1 MGTRIYIETWG
12 CQMNLH
18 QSEGMAGVLERAGHA
33 IVDRLEDADV
43 VLFNG
48 CMVRGKAEEKLLG
61 RIGAVVEEKRRRDV
75 VFGVGGCF
83 GQVHGDSLFARSRA
97 IDFVFGTRQH
107 LALPDLI
114 DQARRNKRA
123 SLLSAANDASLEET
137 PFRRTSAVTA
147 MVTITEGCSNACAYC
162 VVPPARG
169 PMRSR
174 DLEAIL
180 AEVRSVV
187 RDGHRQV
194 LLLGQNVNAYGRD
207 RPAVGN
213 FARLL
218 ERVSAAGPARIRFTS
233 SHPRD
238 MTQEILDVMA
248 GHANV
253 CRHLHLALQS
263 GSDRVLGAMNRGYGR
278 DSFFRIAEAAR
289 RTLPGINLTTD
300 LIVGFPGETASE
312 FEETLD
318 VVREVRFGSIYA
330 AKYSP
335 RPLTRAAELPDDVSR
350 DEKERRLARVLEVER
365 AIAAEENVRFVG
377 RTLTV
382 LVEGE
387 ADGGRHFGRADD
399 HRTVVVEGEVD
410 VGELALVTILR
421 ASASALTGAVQRVGD
436 SVT

>member
-1 MGTRIYIETWG
+1 
-12 CQMNLH
+12 
-18 QSEGMAGVLERAGHA
+18 
-33 IVDRLEDADV
+33 
-43 VLFNG
+43 
-48 CMVRGKAEEKLLG
+48 
-61 RIGAVVEEKRRRDV
+61 VVEEKRRRDV

-83 GQVHGDSLFARSRA
+83 GQVHGDSLFVRSRA

-114 DQARRNKRA
+114 QQARRKRA
-123 SLLSAANDASLEET
+123 SLLSVADDASLEET

-162 VVPPARG
+162 VVPRARG

-174 DLEAIL
+174 DPEAIL

-187 RDGHRQV
+187 RDGHREV

-218 ERVSAAGPARIRFTS
+218 ERVSAEGPARIRFTS

-278 DSFFRIAEAAR
+278 DSFLRIAEAAR

-335 RPLTRAAELPDDVSR
+335 RPLTRAAAMPDDVSR
-350 DEKERRLARVLEVER
+350 DEKERRLARVLEAER
-365 AIAAEENVRFVG
+365 AIAAEENARFVG
-377 RTLTV
+377 RTLGV

-399 HRTVVVEGEVD
+399 HRTVVVEGEVGI
-410 VGELALVTILR
+410 GELALVTILR
-421 ASASALTGAVQRVGD
+421 ASASALTGAVQRVGE
-436 SVT
+436 SAT

>member
-1 MGTRIYIETWG
+1 
-12 CQMNLH
+12 
-18 QSEGMAGVLERAGHA
+18 MAGVLERAGLA

-83 GQVHGDSLFARSRA
+83 GQVHGDSLFVRSRA

-114 DQARRNKRA
+114 QQARRKRA
-123 SLLSAANDASLEET
+123 SLLSMADDASLEET

-147 MVTITEGCSNACAYC
+147 MVTITEGCSNACTYC
-162 VVPPARG
+162 VVPRARG

-174 DLEAIL
+174 DPEAVL

-187 RDGHRQV
+187 RGGHREV

-207 RPAVGN
+207 RPVVGN

-218 ERVSAAGPARIRFTS
+218 ERVSAEGPARIRFTS

-278 DSFFRIAEAAR
+278 DNFLRIAEAAR

-335 RPLTRAAELPDDVSR
+335 RPLTRAAAMPDDVSR
-350 DEKERRLARVLEVER
+350 DEKERRLARVLDAER
-365 AIAAEENVRFVG
+365 AIAAEENARFVG
-377 RTLTV
+377 RTLGV

-387 ADGGRHFGRADD
+387 TDSGRHFGRADD
-399 HRTVVVEGEVD
+399 HRTIVVEGEVG
-410 VGELALVTILR
+410 VGDLALVTILR
-421 ASASALTGAVQRVGD
+421 ASASALTGAVQRAGD
-436 SVT
+436 SAT

>member
-1 MGTRIYIETWG
+1 
-12 CQMNLH
+12 
-18 QSEGMAGVLERAGHA
+18 
-33 IVDRLEDADV
+33 
-43 VLFNG
+43 
-48 CMVRGKAEEKLLG
+48 
-61 RIGAVVEEKRRRDV
+61 VVEEKRRRDV

-114 DQARRNKRA
+114 DQARRKRA
-123 SLLSAANDASLEET
+123 SLLSVADDASLEET

-162 VVPPARG
+162 VVPRARG

-187 RDGHRQV
+187 RDGHREV

-218 ERVSAAGPARIRFTS
+218 ERVSAEGPSRIRFTS

-278 DSFFRIAEAAR
+278 DSFLRIAEAAR

-318 VVREVRFGSIYA
+318 AVREGRFGSIYA
-330 AKYSP
+330 AKYSA
-335 RPLTRAAELPDDVSR
+335 RPLTRAADMPDDVSR
-350 DEKERRLARVLEVER
+350 DEKERRLARVLEAER
-365 AIAAEENVRFVG
+365 AIAVEENARFVG
-377 RTLTV
+377 RTLVV

-387 ADGGRHFGRADD
+387 TDGGRHFGRADD
-399 HRTVVVEGEVD
+399 HRTVVVEGKVG
-410 VGELALVTILR
+410 VGELVPVTILR
-421 ASASALTGAVQRVGD
+421 ASASALTGAVQRAGD
-436 SVT
+436 SAT